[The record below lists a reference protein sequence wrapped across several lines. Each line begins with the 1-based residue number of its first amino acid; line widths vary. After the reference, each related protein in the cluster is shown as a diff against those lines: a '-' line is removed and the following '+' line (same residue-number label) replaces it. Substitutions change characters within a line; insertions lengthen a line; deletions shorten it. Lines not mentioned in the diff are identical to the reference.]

1 MVYSIIVMPAQS
13 CTIHS
18 WS

>member
-13 CTIHS
+13 CTIYS